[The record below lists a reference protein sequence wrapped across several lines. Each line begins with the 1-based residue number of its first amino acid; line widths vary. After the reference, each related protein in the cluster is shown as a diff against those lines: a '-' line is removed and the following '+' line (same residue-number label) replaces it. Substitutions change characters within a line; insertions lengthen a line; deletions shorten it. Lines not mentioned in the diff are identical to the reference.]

1 MSAICFTA
9 TVLVRWTNASVESHV
24 PVTKRKRRTVL
35 PRARRL
41 LLEQWKTPSPTPLI
55 LMQDDNVIDIEV
67 PKTFE
72 QMQAQATDNGIA
84 GLRQGE
90 PLIEINFPSVPNIAT
105 AALNQLLDA
114 NRVYVRRFV
123 QACATRLSS
132 SYDEYYIIFPDKG
145 EMNLARKSY
154 RGEVK
159 NVCTFSN
166 APDMIPSGGN
176 GVIVV
181 VQPGFN
187 VDEYIDMESLEQFN
201 MPIVSI
207 NGDLDKIRSDSYYP
221 KWFYPKLH
229 KVRTRFLTRFK
240 ETYYIK
246 FLSNNGTL
254 IKLYDRPWTLF
265 YKTGII
271 WQDADRPQFKM
282 VEKLLSQAKQDD
294 LLSSSK

>member
-1 MSAICFTA
+1 
-9 TVLVRWTNASVESHV
+9 
-24 PVTKRKRRTVL
+24 
-35 PRARRL
+35 
-41 LLEQWKTPSPTPLI
+41 
-55 LMQDDNVIDIEV
+55 MQDDNNWVDIEV

-90 PLIEINFPSVPNIAT
+90 GLVEINFPSVPNIAT

-114 NRVYVRRFV
+114 NRAYVRKFV
-123 QACATRLSS
+123 QACSARLSS
-132 SYDEYYIIFPDKG
+132 LYDEYYIIFPDKG

-154 RGEVK
+154 GGEVK

-166 APDMIPSGGN
+166 AADVIVPPPTSGDDNN

-201 MPIVSI
+201 MPIVSV

-271 WQDADRPQFKM
+271 WQDSDRPQFKM

-294 LLSSSK
+294 LWSSSK